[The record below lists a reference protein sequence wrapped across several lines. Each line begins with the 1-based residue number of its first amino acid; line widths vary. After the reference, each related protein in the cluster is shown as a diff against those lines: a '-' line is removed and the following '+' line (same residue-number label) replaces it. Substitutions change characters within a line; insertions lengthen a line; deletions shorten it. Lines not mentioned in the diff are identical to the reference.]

1 MIASKLLSGSS
12 VAVFICFLKSLPKE
26 KVALLSVE
34 EISLTS
40 FIEVLTFLIALPISP
55 ATLLKASVSPTPLS
69 FIFSA
74 VFEVIVESSVVSVK
88 SILSISCSG
97 LFFSASPR
105 SLTVS
110 TTDSIAMRK
119 ASSKLAP
126 APSTA
131 EEIAVTV
138 FITWWAICSTTRA
151 CSWSTLSLNGL
162 KVVGST
168 PSGNPN
174 MAPISS
180 ALIPPS
186 SIIVVV
192 GETISEP
199 TGAVSIIL
207 ARISPDEVSIVVSS
221 VVTEKLYPLNPTIL
235 KVPSVFVR
243 VKGSFSSI
251 IPLKL

>member
-1 MIASKLLSGSS
+1 
-12 VAVFICFLKSLPKE
+12 
-26 KVALLSVE
+26 
-34 EISLTS
+34 
-40 FIEVLTFLIALPISP
+40 
-55 ATLLKASVSPTPLS
+55 
-69 FIFSA
+69 
-74 VFEVIVESSVVSVK
+74 
-88 SILSISCSG
+88 
-97 LFFSASPR
+97 
-105 SLTVS
+105 
-110 TTDSIAMRK
+110 
-119 ASSKLAP
+119 
-126 APSTA
+126 
-131 EEIAVTV
+131 
-138 FITWWAICSTTRA
+138 
-151 CSWSTLSLNGL
+151 
-162 KVVGST
+162 
-168 PSGNPN
+168 